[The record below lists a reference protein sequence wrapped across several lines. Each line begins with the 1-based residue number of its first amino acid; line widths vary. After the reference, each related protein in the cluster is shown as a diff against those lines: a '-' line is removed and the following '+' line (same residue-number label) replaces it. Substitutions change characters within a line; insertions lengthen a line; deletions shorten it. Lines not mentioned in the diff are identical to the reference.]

1 MDRRWLGVVVFLLGL
16 GFGFAGTAS
25 AQKITAFNA
34 LQVTLSPEGK
44 TLHESP
50 IFALDGK
57 LRIENFMPEAE
68 QKLVMIY
75 RPDKKKIVYLNP
87 ERKSFF
93 ESEADEAELGKL
105 GAAHLKGK
113 KEKDLGEETVSGYPC
128 RKKEIETE
136 IEVMGFRKRDRMLV
150 WQSPRF
156 DMPLRSRGEG
166 GETTELRKIQPG
178 KPAASL
184 FEVPSGYSRV
194 GSLIALMGE
203 QEPAEPPAKGRKPS
217 SSGFPI
223 ELPPGIKIPVPK
235 P

>member
-1 MDRRWLGVVVFLLGL
+1 MARRWLGVVVFLVGCCLVFSG
-16 GFGFAGTAS
+16 AAS
-25 AQKITAFNA
+25 AQKITDFSA

-50 IFALDGK
+50 IHALGGK
-57 LRIENFMPEAE
+57 LRIENFMPDAE
-68 QKLVMIY
+68 EKLVMIY

-87 ERKSFF
+87 GRKSFF
-93 ESEADEAELGKL
+93 ENEADEAELGRL
-105 GAAHLKGK
+105 GASYLKGK
-113 KEKDLGEETVSGYPC
+113 KEKDLGEETVSGYAC

-156 DMPLRSRGEG
+156 DMPLRTRGEG

-184 FEVPSGYSRV
+184 FEVPAGYARV
-194 GSLIALMGE
+194 GSLIELMGE
-203 QEPAEPPAKGRKPS
+203 EAPPEPPAKGGKPS
-217 SSGFPI
+217 SPGFPI
-223 ELPPGIKIPVPK
+223 ELPPGIKIPVPR

>member
-1 MDRRWLGVVVFLLGL
+1 MHRIRLGVALFLVAMVPVV
-16 GFGFAGTAS
+16 AGTAS
-25 AQKITAFNA
+25 AQKITDFSA

-50 IFALDGK
+50 LYALGGK
-57 LRIENFMPEAE
+57 LRLENFMPDAE

-75 RPDKKKIVYLNP
+75 RPDKKKILYLNP
-87 ERKSFF
+87 ERKRFF

-105 GAAHLKGK
+105 GAAAIKGK
-113 KEKDLGEETVSGYPC
+113 KEKDLGQETVSGYDC

-136 IEVMGFRKRDRMLV
+136 IEVMGFRKRDRMLL

-156 DMPLRSRGEG
+156 DMPLRTRHED
-166 GETTELRKIQPG
+166 GETTELRNIRPG
-178 KPAASL
+178 KPAATL
-184 FEVPSGYSRV
+184 FEVPAGYAPV
-194 GSLIALMGE
+194 GSLFELMGE
-203 QEPAEPPAKGRKPS
+203 EAPPAPPVKGGKSP

-223 ELPPGIKIPVPK
+223 ELPPGFKIPMPK

>member
-1 MDRRWLGVVVFLLGL
+1 MHRGLFGLVVVLVGIVLVA
-16 GFGFAGTAS
+16 AGTAS
-25 AQKITAFNA
+25 AQKITDFSA

-50 IFALDGK
+50 VYALGGK
-57 LRIENFMPEAE
+57 LRMENVMPEAE

-75 RPDKKKIVYLNP
+75 RPDKKKILYLNP

-93 ESEADEAELGKL
+93 ESEADESELGKL
-105 GAAHLKGK
+105 GAAYIKGK
-113 KEKDLGEETVSGYPC
+113 KEKDLGEEAVSGYVC

-156 DMPLRSRGEG
+156 DMPLRTRGEG
-166 GETTELRKIQPG
+166 GETTEIRNIRTG
-178 KPAASL
+178 KPAATL
-184 FEVPSGYSRV
+184 FEVPAGYAPV
-194 GSLIALMGE
+194 GSLFELLGE
-203 QEPAEPPAKGRKPS
+203 EAPPAPPVKGGKAP
-217 SSGFPI
+217 SSGFPV
-223 ELPPGIKIPVPK
+223 ELPPGIKIPIPK

>member
-1 MDRRWLGVVVFLLGL
+1 MHRRGLFVVVFLLGSFPVL
-16 GFGFAGTAS
+16 AGTAS
-25 AQKITAFNA
+25 AQKITDFTA

-44 TLHESP
+44 TEHESP
-50 IFALDGK
+50 IYALGGK
-57 LRIENFMPEAE
+57 LRIENVMPEAE

-105 GAAHLKGK
+105 GAAYIKGK
-113 KEKDLGEETVSGYPC
+113 KEKDLGEEAVGGYAC

-136 IEVMGFRKRDRMLV
+136 IEVMGFRKRYSTLV

-156 DMPLRSRGEG
+156 DMPLRTRGEG
-166 GETTELRKIQPG
+166 GETTELRNIRPG
-178 KPAASL
+178 KPAAAL
-184 FEVPSGYSRV
+184 FEVPAGYARA
-194 GSLIALMGE
+194 GSLIELMGE
-203 QEPAEPPAKGRKPS
+203 EAPPAPPAKGGKAP

-223 ELPPGIKIPVPK
+223 ELPPGFKIPMPK